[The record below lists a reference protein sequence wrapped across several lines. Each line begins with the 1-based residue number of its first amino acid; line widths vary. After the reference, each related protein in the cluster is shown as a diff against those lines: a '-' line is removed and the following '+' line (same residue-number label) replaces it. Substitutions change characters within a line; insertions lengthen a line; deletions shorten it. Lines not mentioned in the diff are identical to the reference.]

1 MSIGQ
6 NIRERREALGKTQVW
21 LAEKAGC
28 LQSQISEWERDIG
41 SPRTDTAV
49 AIAKALRVSIA
60 TLTKSADAD
69 PLADTMPPEVA

>member
-6 NIRERREALGKTQVW
+6 KIRERREAIGKTQTW

-28 LQSQISEWERDIG
+28 LQSQISEWERG
-41 SPRTDTAV
+41 LGTPRMDTAV

-60 TLTKSADAD
+60 TLTKETDADAI
-69 PLADTMPPEVA
+69 ADTVPPEVA

>member
-6 NIRERREALGKTQVW
+6 NIRARREALGKTQVW

-41 SPRTDTAV
+41 TPRMDTAV

-60 TLTKSADAD
+60 TLTKDDAA
-69 PLADTMPPEVA
+69 LADTIPPTSGAA